1 MSIDRKRLR
10 GESGMATVEYGVG
23 ILCTTAIAGGLLVLV
38 DGDWYADLLVR
49 VFDVSFNRTL
59 ADMVSSLW

>member
-1 MSIDRKRLR
+1 MAIERKRLR

-38 DGDWYADLLVR
+38 GADWYADLLVT
-49 VFDVSFNRTL
+49 VFDVAFTRTL